1 MRKLEPGENLF
12 CSQSSSLFLVFTCL
26 IESLGYKSADWE
38 QHKYF
43 KPPPPRTSPRN
54 AKTSARLQK
63 PLRAVRLPHRGSE
76 ATTWDHF
83 RSTFSRIQTQTIHQI
98 LQTPKAQNLSAQCKN
113 LCTPAKTSTRRP
125 VTPQRFWNYPWTF
138 LQFQF
143 QESRQDHSS
152 NTLNAEKQKTCAQK
166 PKLLH
171 ACTNLYVC
179 SGFPYR
185 GDWNYHMVFFS
196 SSFQELDQNFFKCEK
211 ARAWRKPFLFKNVSN
226 FLPSS

>member
-1 MRKLEPGENLF
+1 MQKPLRACKNLYAQSAYPTEVLKLPHEIISDP
-12 CSQSSSLFLVFTCL
+12 VFQEFRHRPF
-26 IESLGYKSADWE
+26 I
-38 QHKYF
+38 KYS
-43 KPPPPRTSPRN
+43 KPQKNRTSPGN

-63 PLRAVRLPHRGSE
+63 PLRAGRLPHRGSE
-76 ATTWDHF
+76 TTHGHSF
-83 RSTFSRIQTQTIHQI
+83 NSNF
-98 LQTPKAQNLSAQCKN
+98 KN
-113 LCTPAKTSTRRP
+113 PDR
-125 VTPQRFWNYPWTF
+125 
-138 LQFQF
+138 
-143 QESRQDHSS
+143 DHSS

-171 ACTNLYVC
+171 ACRNLYVC

-196 SSFQELDQNFFKCEK
+196 SSFQKLDQNFFKCEK